1 MKKLTFLTIAIVFSC
16 SLQAQKLDASKVPD
30 AVKKSFTNKY
40 PGIENANWEKEN
52 GQFEASYKKDG
63 QSYSAMFTPDGTF
76 TESEIDIKVT
86 DLPEAATAYLKDHYK
101 GTEIKEASK
110 ITRASGE
117 INYEAAIKGKDV
129 IFDDKGKFLK
139 TVKD

>member
-1 MKKLTFLTIAIVFSC
+1 MKKLTFWIFAMVSFQFI
-16 SLQAQKLDASKVPD
+16 QAQKLDASKVPSQ
-30 AVKKSFTNKY
+30 VKSAFSNKF
-40 PGIENANWEKEN
+40 PGLENVNWEKEN
-52 GQFEASYKKDG
+52 GQYEASYKKDG
-63 QSYSAMFTPDGTF
+63 QSCSALFKSDGTF

-86 DLPEAATAYLKDHYK
+86 ELPAAATEYLNEHYK

-117 INYEAAIKGKDV
+117 ILYEASVKGKDV
-129 IFDDKGKFLK
+129 IFDSGGKFIK